1 MTNLAKALYAHE
13 DNPFE
18 MMFKEML
25 VDVNKDKSPMHGR
38 SPKMGKD
45 TVNILCEES
54 IKVYLTYMKPLK
66 NLFMMHIHQN

>member
-25 VDVNKDKSPMHGR
+25 VDVNKDKSPMNGR
-38 SPKMGKD
+38 SPKMGNH
-45 TVNILCEES
+45 TVNILSEAS